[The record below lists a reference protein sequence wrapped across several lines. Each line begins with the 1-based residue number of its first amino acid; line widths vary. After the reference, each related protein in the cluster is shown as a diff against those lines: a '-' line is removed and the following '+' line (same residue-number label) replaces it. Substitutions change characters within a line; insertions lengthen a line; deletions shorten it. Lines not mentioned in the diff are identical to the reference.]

1 MLDIKVKG
9 QCVEAKLDGEAEQLI
24 QELIMLNIAV
34 INHIVENLKLKPG
47 KSSLMAKLEMI
58 DTVSKCVENGI
69 KMNMGQQLIEKRQ
82 TASDLTKDAWGL
94 DMDAV
99 QLELMSM
106 QELINKW
113 LPIMDEHI
121 LSNVERT
128 VMQREVEEAELTME
142 DFINKLIDIKVGN
155 KEVR

>member
-9 QCVEAKLDGEAEQLI
+9 QCVDAKLDGEAEQLI

-113 LPIMDEHI
+113 LPIMDEHK
-121 LSNVERT
+121 LSNTEMT
-128 VMQREVEEAELTME
+128 VMRREVKEAGFTME
-142 DFINKLIDIKVGN
+142 QVIDKMIDIKTN